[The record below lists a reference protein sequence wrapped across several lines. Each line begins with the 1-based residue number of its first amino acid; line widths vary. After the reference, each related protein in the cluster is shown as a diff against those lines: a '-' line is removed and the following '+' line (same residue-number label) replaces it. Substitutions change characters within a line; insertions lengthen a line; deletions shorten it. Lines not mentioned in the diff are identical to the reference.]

1 MGKSLH
7 RDSPQSKT
15 QCYPLEELGR
25 LLRETSL
32 YAVISNG
39 TFIPLVGRDTCRDYG
54 LVEPETKVG
63 NSQEPACAVCSA
75 ETTDPAEQRAA

>member
-1 MGKSLH
+1 MDMHFKRGARAFTEIVPRVRH
-7 RDSPQSKT
+7 IAIHWR
-15 QCYPLEELGR
+15 
-25 LLRETSL
+25 
-32 YAVISNG
+32 NG